1 MFRVVLVGQLVGL
14 CIVLSADAR
23 GQIFRSPPPAEVVQN
38 SLGVMEDLAARPL
51 EGIPASLLADAQGV
65 VICPN
70 VIKLGFVVGGRHGT
84 GVLLVK
90 RPDGTWSLPIILRI
104 NGGSVGW
111 QAGVQATDVVLVLKT
126 RRSVD
131 GILSGRRLTLGADA
145 SIAAGPLGRQG
156 AVATDARLQSEIF
169 SYSRSRGLFAG
180 VALDG
185 SSLRIDPPSN
195 EAYYGRSP
203 LTATEIVEGSGLP
216 ETEATVALRDSL
228 TRQVQARLVPAP
240 TLGDGTIR

>member
-1 MFRVVLVGQLVGL
+1 MQRFVWLGQIATLSLVLVAE
-14 CIVLSADAR
+14 CR
-23 GQIFRSPPPAEVVQN
+23 GQVFRSPPPTEVVRNAQAV
-38 SLGVMEDLAARPL
+38 LEDLAARPL

-84 GVLLVK
+84 GVLLAK
-90 RPDGTWSLPIILRI
+90 RPDGSWSLPVLLRI

-126 RRSVD
+126 RRSVE

-169 SYSRSRGLFAG
+169 SYSRARGLFAG

-185 SSLRIDPPSN
+185 SSLKIDPSSN
-195 EAYYGRSP
+195 ELFYGRSP
-203 LTATEIVEGSGLP
+203 LTASEIVDGRDVAG
-216 ETEATVALRDSL
+216 TEATTALRDSL
-228 TRQVQARLVPAP
+228 TRQVQARIVPAP
-240 TLGDGTIR
+240 TAANATIR